1 MIIFKVQK
9 DYVVQLKGNLVTQAN
24 YIIIACGRP
33 RGPCCLDV
41 LGYYEKSAI
50 RGLTYR
56 LHGARA
62 INTGEAEVLL
72 RP

>member
-24 YIIIACGRP
+24 YIIIACGLP
-33 RGPCCLDV
+33 RGNSYLDA

-56 LHGARA
+56 LHGARV
-62 INTGEAEVLL
+62 TSTSEAEVL
-72 RP
+72 RG